1 MDANVLNFLIIF
13 GAGVGANISS
23 AAITAAAQ
31 KIFGSRP
38 ARVARVARVGRN
50 SAAYSALRGPRYL
63 TLNPRTIGPARVASR
78 AD

>member
-50 SAAYSALRGPRYL
+50 SAAYSAFRGHATSHL
-63 TLNPRTIGPARVASR
+63 TRVPSAQPA
-78 AD
+78 

>member
-38 ARVARVARVGRN
+38 ARVGRN
-50 SAAYSALRGPRYL
+50 CAAYSAFRGHA
-63 TLNPRTIGPARVASR
+63 T
-78 AD
+78 